1 MAEIK
6 IKVDVP
12 PELAGKF
19 ETALEKVVEQ
29 FTRRVRFS
37 VIDEIMSK
45 SKLTDEQINKLSSE
59 AKERT
64 VKKHGW

>member
-6 IKVDVP
+6 IRVDVP

-29 FTRRVRFS
+29 FVRRVKFS

-45 SKLTDEQINKLSSE
+45 SELTEEQINKLSSE
-59 AKERT
+59 AKERA
-64 VKKHGW
+64 VKKYGL